1 MKLITQF
8 VKEVRRDTET
18 RDWSAYIVIDDEEIY
33 LGSRQFHFDAETLC
47 DRYVYEQLMRQPALR
62 EAA

>member
-1 MKLITQF
+1 VKLITQYI
-8 VKEVRRDTET
+8 KDVRRNRET
-18 RDWSAYIVIDDEEIY
+18 RDWDAYVILNDKEEY